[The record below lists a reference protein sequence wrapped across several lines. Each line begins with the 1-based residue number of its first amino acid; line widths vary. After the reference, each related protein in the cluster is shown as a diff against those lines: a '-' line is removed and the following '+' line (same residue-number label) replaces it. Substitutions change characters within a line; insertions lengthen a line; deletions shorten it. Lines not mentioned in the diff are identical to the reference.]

1 MIDYLYTE
9 PLGRYS
15 WRSGRIPVR
24 SSEFHSRAE
33 KQNMDLKGKR
43 ILITQPMMYS
53 FIGSV
58 VVTIELAEHLK
69 KCGAAVE
76 VYTYEL
82 AEPVKSELV
91 KREIPVYSADKDPD
105 LDLFAYDLIW
115 IHSQTFPETMAL
127 QLSKASEDWEKAPYF
142 IFLHM
147 SSADFAPDEFPWI
160 YRFEDTAADKVLY
173 ISEKAESTHRDLLE
187 DEIPFAYFRNPAPV
201 EYYAAE
207 KTGRHDRVLIVS
219 NHVPKEVK
227 LAAAILRSG
236 GVRVD
241 YLGKTMGR
249 HRLIRPE
256 DIREY
261 DAVVTIG
268 KTVQYCILA
277 RTPVYIYDRFG
288 GPGYLSEANYEES
301 KQWHFSGRGFEKKSA
316 EEIAREIRENREKA
330 AEYIIR
336 LQETE
341 AELYR
346 IDTALDRVLGD
357 LTKREKHRISHAQ
370 ELSLFYAQ
378 RLARYRFNESGK
390 NERLRKY
397 LSSVENSPTM
407 KAGSII
413 TFLPRKCRE
422 MLKNQP
428 GKGIRKI
435 AGRMRSA
442 FRHKTICLVTC
453 VYNEERNLP
462 EYLRHIEPYVD
473 CIVMLDDGSTDNTK
487 AILRS
492 SPKLRCLIERP
503 EKTEIDTWSET
514 SNREELL
521 NKAKELGADWALALD
536 PDERLE
542 DRFLKDLRS
551 IVESSNDDTVYGLR
565 LRALWDS
572 YDQFRIDG
580 IWGNRTQFR
589 LFPLNR
595 DIAYRIDRK
604 ELHHHWYPDSL
615 LGHET
620 LLDYD
625 LYHLKSILPEAR
637 AKRAAL
643 YNSLDPHKKYQSVG
657 YDYLADEQGRKLQK
671 ILPGHR
677 YDYTTVPA
685 YIMNALSADKPDLS

>member
-1 MIDYLYTE
+1 
-9 PLGRYS
+9 
-15 WRSGRIPVR
+15 
-24 SSEFHSRAE
+24 
-33 KQNMDLKGKR
+33 MDLKGKR

-53 FIGSV
+53 YIGSV
-58 VVTIELAEHLK
+58 VVTIELAEYMK
-69 KCGAAVE
+69 KSGASVD
-76 VYTYEL
+76 VYTYIL
-82 AEPVKSELV
+82 DEPIRSELV

-160 YRFEDTAADKVLY
+160 YRFEDSAADEVLY
-173 ISEKAESTHRDLLE
+173 ISEEIESTHRDLLE
-187 DEIPFAYFRNPAPV
+187 EEIPFAYFRNPAPV
-201 EYYAAE
+201 EYYTDTE
-207 KTGRHDRVLIVS
+207 KTGRYNRVLIVS
-219 NHVPKEVK
+219 NHVPPEVK
-227 LAAAILRSG
+227 QTAAILRSG

-241 YLGKTMGR
+241 YLGQTMGR

-256 DIREY
+256 DIRGY

-277 RTPVYIYDRFG
+277 RTPVYIYDKFG
-288 GPGYLSEANYEES
+288 GPGYLSEENYEES
-301 KQWHFSGRGFEKKSA
+301 KQWHFSGRGFKKKSA

-346 IDTALDRVLGD
+346 IDTALERVLGD
-357 LTKREKHRISHAQ
+357 LTKREKPRISHAQ

-378 RLARYRFNESGK
+378 RLARYRFSESGK
-390 NERLRKY
+390 TERVRKY
-397 LSSVENSPTM
+397 LSSVENSPTI
-407 KAGSII
+407 KAGRIV

-422 MLKNQP
+422 MLTSQP

-435 AGRMRSA
+435 AGRIRSV
-442 FRHKTICLVTC
+442 FHHKTICLVTC

-473 CIVMLDDGSTDNTK
+473 FIVMLDDGSTDNTK

-492 SPKLRCLIERP
+492 SPKLRFLIERP
-503 EKTEIDTWSET
+503 EKTETGSWNET

-521 NKAKELGADWALALD
+521 KKAKELGADWALALD

-542 DRFLKDLRS
+542 DRFLKNLRS
-551 IVESSNDDTVYGLR
+551 IVETATDDTVFGLR
-565 LRALWDS
+565 MRALWNS
-572 YDQFRIDG
+572 YDHFRTDG
-580 IWGNRTQFR
+580 IWGNRIQYR

-595 DIAYRIDRK
+595 EIAYRIDRK
-604 ELHHHWYPDSL
+604 ELHHRWYPDSL

-637 AKRAAL
+637 VKRAAL
-643 YNSLDPHKKYQSVG
+643 YNSLDPQKKYQSIG
-657 YDYLADEQGRKLQK
+657 YDFLVDEQGRKLQK
-671 ILPGHR
+671 ILPGHK

-685 YIMNALSADKPDLS
+685 YITEELNRERSSS